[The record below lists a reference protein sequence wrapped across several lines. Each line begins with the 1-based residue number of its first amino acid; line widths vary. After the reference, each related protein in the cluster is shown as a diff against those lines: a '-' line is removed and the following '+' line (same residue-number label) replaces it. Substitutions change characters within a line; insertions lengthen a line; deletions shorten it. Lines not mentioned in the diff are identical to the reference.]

1 MRARGSRSQRLWPL
15 ARLGLFPG
23 RNLQLQPLGRLVA
36 LRDQHRLVVLRTD
49 GSLFA
54 ATRLPDGRARTDG
67 ISSSITAAP
76 GERAVAFTA
85 TRDDTHG
92 SPGTE
97 TVYLLWAGAR
107 VAIPVHRERIEFAL
121 CERGADLEWHRRWL
135 LYSASEGKLVA
146 IDTGGAHRAIHLSLL
161 LGKLPGTSGDEGNLN
176 FSAAWAGQPL
186 EA

>member
-1 MRARGSRSQRLWPL
+1 LDERRALHRPRPRPTTASPQRQRRLAGDARAAGRHYAYDQATASLYFLAHGTLMRARGSRSQRLWPL

-97 TVYLLWAGAR
+97 TVYLLW
-107 VAIPVHRERIEFAL
+107 
-121 CERGADLEWHRRWL
+121 
-135 LYSASEGKLVA
+135 
-146 IDTGGAHRAIHLSLL
+146 
-161 LGKLPGTSGDEGNLN
+161 
-176 FSAAWAGQPL
+176 
-186 EA
+186 